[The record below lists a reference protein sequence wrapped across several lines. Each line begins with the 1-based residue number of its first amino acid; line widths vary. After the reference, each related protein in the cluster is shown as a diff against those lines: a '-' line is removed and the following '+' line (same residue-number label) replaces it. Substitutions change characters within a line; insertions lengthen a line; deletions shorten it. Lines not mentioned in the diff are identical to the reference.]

1 MKRVFD
7 EISDEEWSNHSF
19 KPSRVFTK
27 PQTGPSIPPPIESF
41 AYRSHQ
47 LYISD
52 ESSDDCVVVMESSKN
67 YEENL
72 EDEDVEVEGVK
83 STTAVSRGRRFVVDD
98 EDEESERELTEV
110 YDVKSTSDD
119 ELEEDREDDDDVVG
133 KALQKCAKLSAELK
147 RELYGSSVSTCE
159 RYSEV
164 ESSSVRIVTQVHLR
178 VQSELERFCLLSI
191 VMDWC

>member
-27 PQTGPSIPPPIESF
+27 PQTEVPIPPPIESF
-41 AYRSHQ
+41 AYRPQ
-47 LYISD
+47 NLYTSD
-52 ESSDDCVVVMESSKN
+52 ESSDDCVVVMETSKN
-67 YEENL
+67 FEENL
-72 EDEDVEVEGVK
+72 EDDDVEVDGVK
-83 STTAVSRGRRFVVDD
+83 SAAAVSRGRRFVVDD

-110 YDVKSTSDD
+110 CDINSTS
-119 ELEEDREDDDDVVG
+119 EEEEEKKDDDDVVG

-164 ESSSVRIVTQVHLR
+164 ESSSVRIVTQVLLNLLVSLR
-178 VQSELERFCLLSI
+178 QSF
-191 VMDWC
+191 VF